1 MNEPSSDIFLDL
13 KTLSKRSCISVRSLR
28 GDIRD
33 PDNPLPC
40 FKKGGKVY
48 VRWSEFVQWMD
59 GFRHVAED
67 KEATINERVKRLA
80 SRVS

>member
-48 VRWSEFVQWMD
+48 VRWSEFVRWMEQNYRHEPEDYAGKVDEMICRFTGD
-59 GFRHVAED
+59 G
-67 KEATINERVKRLA
+67 
-80 SRVS
+80 